1 MSGSW
6 ALTTGYP
13 FSAYTYRGPRL
24 GFACGEISAECGSA
38 TTVGSAVH
46 YQKVFGISFIVFHL
60 CITEQTRM
68 TDSKLVGRF
77 LMTCRAPSFLN
88 THRLGLNCCT
98 II

>member
-6 ALTTGYP
+6 ALTTGLP

-68 TDSKLVGRF
+68 TDSKLVSRF
-77 LMTCRAPSFLN
+77 LRLVVHLPFS
-88 THRLGLNCCT
+88 THIVWASIAVL
-98 II
+98 